1 MIIQVKFFV
10 RLNER
15 ILPVTAAQT
24 PREVLNRVDS
34 NCLKDWIW
42 SDISRSLIQNWYQQS
57 PNIMDIKSNILD
69 FGILTL
75 TLNFYFKN
83 LMLTSHLE
91 NTSQAMWRFLHGWKK
106 CRYKNFQVP
115 QIKVVG
121 LFYNLIVVPQ
131 TNKLVGWRRLRW
143 PAERGG
149 WWAFEDPPPLL
160 SPPQPS
166 WS

>member
-57 PNIMDIKSNILD
+57 PNIMDIKSNVFYFD
-69 FGILTL
+69 TLTL
-75 TLNFYFKN
+75 TLNFYFNVDFPPGEHQPGNVKVPPR
-83 LMLTSHLE
+83 L
-91 NTSQAMWRFLHGWKK
+91 KK
-106 CRYKNFQVP
+106 CRYKNFQIP

-121 LFYNLIVVPQ
+121 LFNNLILVPQ

-149 WWAFEDPPPLL
+149 WWAFEDSPPLL
-160 SPPQPS
+160 SPPQTS

>member
-1 MIIQVKFFV
+1 MHFLDYKNKMIFTLTLFMKIQAKFFV
-10 RLNER
+10 WLNKR

-34 NCLKDWIW
+34 NCLKGWIW
-42 SDISRSLIQNWYQQS
+42 SDTSRSLIQNWYQQS

-91 NTSQAMWRFLHGWKK
+91 NTSQAMWRFLHGWK
-106 CRYKNFQVP
+106 NAT
-115 QIKVVG
+115 IKTFRF
-121 LFYNLIVVPQ
+121 LKLKLWAFLTIWYWFLKQ
-131 TNKLVGWRRLRW
+131 TNL
-143 PAERGG
+143 
-149 WWAFEDPPPLL
+149 
-160 SPPQPS
+160 
-166 WS
+166 

>member
-1 MIIQVKFFV
+1 MHFLDYKNKMIFTLTLFMKIQAKFFV
-10 RLNER
+10 WLNKR

-34 NCLKDWIW
+34 NCLKGWIW
-42 SDISRSLIQNWYQQS
+42 SDISKSLIQNWYQQS

-91 NTSQAMWRFLHGWKK
+91 NTSQAMWRFLHGWK
-106 CRYKNFQVP
+106 NAA
-115 QIKVVG
+115 IKTFRF
-121 LFYNLIVVPQ
+121 LKLKLWAFLTIWYWFLKQ
-131 TNKLVGWRRLRW
+131 TNL
-143 PAERGG
+143 
-149 WWAFEDPPPLL
+149 
-160 SPPQPS
+160 
-166 WS
+166 